1 MEAFRQKNWKSLNDE
16 QPKLRANQR
25 LYTDAVC
32 AAPVSLTSCEEPIIN
47 SSGMKQL
54 YLTNRGQWRD
64 WLCGHHATEA
74 EVWLI
79 FYKKETCKPTIRYE
93 DAVEEALC
101 FGWIDSIIKK
111 IDAERYARKFTPRK
125 DNSKWSALNKK
136 RANKM
141 IKEGRMTDVGL
152 SKIQTAKRTGLWEKD
167 SRGQISF
174 DVPPEFAK
182 ALAQNKKAKENFD
195 KLAPSYRKQ
204 YIGWIAVAKRA
215 ETKKRRIEESITL
228 LEKGKKLGMK

>member
-1 MEAFRQKNWKSLNDE
+1 
-16 QPKLRANQR
+16 
-25 LYTDAVC
+25 
-32 AAPVSLTSCEEPIIN
+32 
-47 SSGMKQL
+47 MKQL
-54 YLTNRGQWRD
+54 YVSNRKQWRN
-64 WLCGHHATEA
+64 WLTKHHAGEA
-74 EVWLI
+74 GVWLI
-79 FYKKETCKPTIRYE
+79 FYKKETLKPTISYE

-111 IDAERYARKFTPRK
+111 IDDAKYIRKFTPRK
-125 DNSKWSALNKK
+125 DKSMWSALNRK

-152 SKIQTAKRTGLWEKD
+152 AKIKTARKSGLWEKD
-167 SRGQISF
+167 GRAQISF

-182 ALAQNKKAKENFD
+182 ALAKNKKAKDNFD
-195 KLAPSYRKQ
+195 KLASSYRKQ

-215 ETKKRRIEESITL
+215 ETKKRRVEESIAL

>member
-1 MEAFRQKNWKSLNDE
+1 MGAFRQKKWKSLNDE
-16 QPKLRANQR
+16 QPKLRANPR
-25 LYTDAVC
+25 LYTDSVC
-32 AAPVSLTSCEEPIIN
+32 AAPVSLTSCKDPIIN

-64 WLCGHHATEA
+64 WLFRHRATEA
-74 EVWLI
+74 GVWLI
-79 FYKKETCKPTIRYE
+79 FYKKETCKPTIAYE
-93 DAVEEALC
+93 AAVEEALC

-111 IDAERYARKFTPRK
+111 IDDEKYARKFTPRK
-125 DNSKWSALNKK
+125 DNSKWSGLNKK

-152 SKIQTAKRTGLWEKD
+152 TKILTAKKTGLWNQD
-167 SRGQISF
+167 GRPQISF

-204 YIGWIAVAKRA
+204 YIGWVKVAKRA
-215 ETKKRRIEESITL
+215 ETKKRRIEESLIL